1 MASTYTDGLAVEII
15 GSGDKAGS
23 WGDVT
28 NNNLKALEEGVS
40 RYAEIGAAG
49 SNTSTLNIPDGQ
61 TAYTDDSK
69 GRSAVI
75 KWTGAIASGDSHTV
89 TLQVGGAEA
98 TQARFTAINGLSSSK
113 DLVIDTASGTS
124 LTIPNGYSADIH
136 LDGSGNVVN
145 SFSGLAVDKIALKN
159 NEIISN
165 ETNDQIIIAADTV
178 KVGDDGAATLSS
190 NGNFDLTLKTGNST
204 TGSITITDGSS
215 GNIDITPNGTGEV
228 NISRVDIDAGAIDG
242 TIIGAAAAAAGTF
255 TTVTTPILT
264 AAAALGITTVSDNDI
279 TITPNGSGKTVMTK
293 VDINGGA
300 IDATPIGAN
309 SANTGAFSTLSA
321 SGLVTATAGVTLST
335 SGTLNVGA
343 RGIADAGPIAGAT
356 TINASGTS
364 TLAAI
369 NASGNIVASG
379 NSTVR
384 AHGLIAETSGLLVNA
399 GGLTVNGT
407 TNLNNDGINNAGS
420 ISGATT
426 ISASGN
432 IVSQSGNLQV
442 SDGNLGVGVSP
453 GGAGSGNISAD
464 GLITTSG
471 GISTTGS
478 STIVSAGRITSGGGL
493 TAGGTITGA
502 TTVTANTFEG
512 ALTGNV
518 TGNASGS
525 ALTVT
530 QAAQTAITSVG
541 TLTNLSVDTVNINN
555 NTIRATDNLILLADD
570 GLIRLDDVTI
580 NDGVVSSITTLTAD
594 TINGALTGNVTG
606 NVTGSSGST
615 TGNAATVSTNAALTG
630 DVVTT
635 SGNAT
640 AIASGVII
648 NSDIKSDAAIAYSKM
663 EAAGNA
669 PDFNQDTTGNAGS
682 VTNGVY
688 TTSKI
693 SVLASTTSSEL
704 AGVISN
710 NTGSGSL
717 VFATDSVLVA
727 PRLGTPHSGVMT
739 NVTGT
744 AANLTAGTATLA
756 VSTNGLRTTGNTVVV
771 SGSSQPS
778 DGMVLTATGSAAA
791 QWEDPVVGDITDVLG
806 GTNITVASSGGPQ
819 PTVNLDAA
827 VSLATSLTTPT
838 VTSTGVLILASGS
851 NGGIGIAPHGTGT
864 VQITSGLNSAAVT
877 GGIGLTASSSRIN
890 FATQS
895 ATYNNSLITFRAK
908 DAAGSNNLQFVVSQ
922 DGAFIHED
930 GGQYLNMSSTRGSGG
945 YGLRG
950 TSDGSTSGTLNASN
964 KNGDGWGEVYHAGM
978 ASGQGAYFTT
988 TVALNYN
995 GERTFTCFG
1004 GAVPKLINC
1013 YLVCTTDDAG
1023 YTAGD
1028 KAQVTSGN
1036 QTGANDNF
1044 VIVFDGSGS
1053 NDCSIVFGAN
1063 MKLLNPSNNNN
1074 TTLTEGSWNFEFHAW
1089 K

>member
-1 MASTYTDGLAVEII
+1 
-15 GSGDKAGS
+15 
-23 WGDVT
+23 
-28 NNNLKALEEGVS
+28 
-40 RYAEIGAAG
+40 
-49 SNTSTLNIPDGQ
+49 
-61 TAYTDDSK
+61 
-69 GRSAVI
+69 
-75 KWTGAIASGDSHTV
+75 
-89 TLQVGGAEA
+89 
-98 TQARFTAINGLSSSK
+98 
-113 DLVIDTASGTS
+113 
-124 LTIPNGYSADIH
+124 
-136 LDGSGNVVN
+136 
-145 SFSGLAVDKIALKN
+145 
-159 NEIISN
+159 
-165 ETNDQIIIAADTV
+165 
-178 KVGDDGAATLSS
+178 
-190 NGNFDLTLKTGNST
+190 
-204 TGSITITDGSS
+204 
-215 GNIDITPNGTGEV
+215 
-228 NISRVDIDAGAIDG
+228 
-242 TIIGAAAAAAGTF
+242 
-255 TTVTTPILT
+255 
-264 AAAALGITTVSDNDI
+264 
-279 TITPNGSGKTVMTK
+279 MT
-293 VDINGGA
+293 
-300 IDATPIGAN
+300 
-309 SANTGAFSTLSA
+309 
-321 SGLVTATAGVTLST
+321 
-335 SGTLNVGA
+335 
-343 RGIADAGPIAGAT
+343 
-356 TINASGTS
+356 
-364 TLAAI
+364 
-369 NASGNIVASG
+369 
-379 NSTVR
+379 
-384 AHGLIAETSGLLVNA
+384 AHGLIAQTSGLLVNA

-502 TTVTANTFEG
+502 TTVTANTFVG
-512 ALTGNV
+512 AL

-530 QAAQTAITSVG
+530 QAAQSAITSVG
-541 TLTNLSVDTVNINN
+541 TLTNLSVDNINVN
-555 NTIRATDNLILLADD
+555 ANTIQSTSGDLNITPNGGSEVVID
-570 GLIRLDDVTI
+570 GSTRI
-580 NDGVVSSITTLTAD
+580 DGGLVISPRFE
-594 TINGALTGNVTG
+594 GALTGDVTG

-615 TGNAATVSTNAALTG
+615 TGNAATVTTNAALTG

-663 EAAGNA
+663 EVSGNA
-669 PDFNQDTTGNAGS
+669 PTWNQSTTGQAGT
-682 VTNGVY
+682 VANGVY

-778 DGMVLTATGSAAA
+778 DGMVLTATGSDAA

-864 VQITSGLNSAAVT
+864 VQITSGLNSADVT

-1023 YTAGD
+1023 YTDGD